1 MEKIAAFQYIA
12 AFLFGSVIGSFLNV
26 CICRIPK
33 KESIVFPP
41 SHCPACNKKI
51 KPYDNIPIISYI
63 LLKGRCRECRG
74 KIAFQYPLVEF
85 LNAAGYVVMIWEFG
99 VGINAVIYAL
109 LFSALIVVTFI
120 DLEHQIIPDRITLP
134 GILIGFILGAAVLPV
149 GWLNSLIG
157 LFLGGGL
164 FYLVA
169 VASRGGMGGGDI
181 KLIAMIGAFLGWK
194 HTLLTI
200 FLGALAGSIVGL
212 SLMIFKGKGRK
223 HPVPFGPFL
232 ALGAV
237 ASLLW
242 GSDIINWYI
251 NLGR

>member
-1 MEKIAAFQYIA
+1 MEKIAVFQYIT

-26 CICRIPK
+26 CIYRIPK
-33 KESIVFPP
+33 KESIIFPP
-41 SHCPACNKKI
+41 SHCPSCGKKI
-51 KPYDNIPIISYI
+51 RAYDNIPIISYI
-63 LLKGRCRECRG
+63 LLKGRCRECGG
-74 KIAFQYPLVEF
+74 KILFQYPLVEF
-85 LNAAGYVVMIWEFG
+85 LNAAGYVIMIWKFG
-99 VGINAVIYAL
+99 VGINALIYAL
-109 LFSALIVVTFI
+109 LYSALIVVTFI

-134 GILIGFILGAAVLPV
+134 GILIGFILGASVLPV
-149 GWLNSLIG
+149 GWFNSLIG
-157 LFLGGGL
+157 LLLGGSL

-181 KLIAMIGAFLGWK
+181 KLTAMIGAFLGWK
-194 HTLLTI
+194 YTLLTI
-200 FLGALAGSIVGL
+200 FLGALAGAIVGL

-242 GSDIINWYI
+242 GNDIIKWYI

>member
-1 MEKIAAFQYIA
+1 MEKIAAFQYLA
-12 AFLFGSVIGSFLNV
+12 AFLFGSAIGSFLNV
-26 CICRIPK
+26 CIYRIPK
-33 KESIVFPP
+33 KESIVFPS

-63 LLKGRCRECRG
+63 LLKGRCRECGER
-74 KIAFQYPLVEF
+74 ISFQYPLVEF
-85 LNAAGYVVMIWEFG
+85 LNAAGYVIMVWKFG
-99 VGINAVIYAL
+99 ASINAVIYAL

-134 GILIGFILGAAVLPV
+134 GILIGFILGATVLPV

-157 LFLGGGL
+157 LLLGGGL

-181 KLIAMIGAFLGWK
+181 KLIAMLGAFLGWRY
-194 HTLLTI
+194 TLLTI
-200 FLGALAGSIVGL
+200 FLGALAGAIVGL
-212 SLMIFKGKGRK
+212 SLMVFKGKGRK

-232 ALGAV
+232 ALGAI

-242 GSDIINWYI
+242 GNDIINWYI

>member
-1 MEKIAAFQYIA
+1 MGKIAVFQYIT

-26 CICRIPK
+26 CIYRIPK
-33 KESIVFPP
+33 KESIVFPS

-63 LLKGRCRECRG
+63 LLKGRCRECG
-74 KIAFQYPLVEF
+74 EKISFQYPLVEF
-85 LNAAGYVVMIWEFG
+85 LNAAGYVIMIWKFG
-99 VGINAVIYAL
+99 VGINALIYAL
-109 LFSALIVVTFI
+109 LYSALIVVTFI

-157 LFLGGGL
+157 LLLGGGL

-181 KLIAMIGAFLGWK
+181 KLIAMIGAFLGWRY
-194 HTLLTI
+194 TLLTI
-200 FLGALAGSIVGL
+200 FLGALAGAIVGL

-232 ALGAV
+232 ALGAI

-242 GSDIINWYI
+242 GNDIIKWYI